1 MDPILRKIAF
11 LFFLVLS
18 TSQPVGYREHLHIS
32 RANYYH
38 IFPTSS
44 DPKNLF
50 GIPLCL
56 EDSLDPTLHS
66 SLPERRSRN
75 GVALQYRPVNGDG
88 NALAGGRVQFGRFD
102 TSGLGSALS
111 TDLEVDAVGVVLS
124 TVGLVGGVE
133 GNDLMAEDVR
143 ARNQGRRNCDSP
155 GVVVCNEG
163 IRGPRA
169 AIVVS
174 LKKQR

>member
-1 MDPILRKIAF
+1 MFFGQYF
-11 LFFLVLS
+11 LEDCIVFFGVVDIP
-18 TSQPVGYREHLHIS
+18 TCRIS
-32 RANYYH
+32 RASTYLKLIIT
-38 IFPTSS
+38 IFSQHRPIQ
-44 DPKNLF
+44 KNLF

-66 SLPERRSRN
+66 SLPQCRSRD
-75 GVALQYRPVNGDG
+75 GVALQYRPVDGDG
-88 NALAGGRVQFGRFD
+88 DALAGGRVQLGRFD

-133 GNDLMAEDVR
+133 GNDLVAEDVR
-143 ARNQGRRNCDSP
+143 ACNQGRRDCDNP

-163 IRGPRA
+163 I
-169 AIVVS
+169 
-174 LKKQR
+174 